1 MLFTTTDKDKTF
13 VFSWG
18 NNELGTLGLGD
29 QSDRSI
35 PTVIEPLLER
45 NFTAIACGRQHTLL
59 LEQSGVVY
67 GFGSNERGQLGLGE
81 EIQFLSNP
89 KANHDVT
96 GVRKIFCGAH
106 ASAAITSKPRAPPNT
121 DSDENDLYVWGN
133 TYLGEDSEEVKGL
146 AEKIARWP
154 EMKKQKFKSVAF
166 FDEGL
171 LLLSRKSKS
180 ALAHT
185 LAQ

>member
-45 NFTAIACGRQHTLL
+45 NFTAIACGRQYTLL

-81 EIQFLSNP
+81 EI
-89 KANHDVT
+89 
-96 GVRKIFCGAH
+96 
-106 ASAAITSKPRAPPNT
+106 AALRERRI
-121 DSDENDLYVWGN
+121 
-133 TYLGEDSEEVKGL
+133 
-146 AEKIARWP
+146 
-154 EMKKQKFKSVAF
+154 VA
-166 FDEGL
+166 
-171 LLLSRKSKS
+171 
-180 ALAHT
+180 
-185 LAQ
+185 